1 MPGAHTYRLLPPL
14 AGDWTLKAFD
24 PKNHNKPDLE
34 VHHKEAS
41 FNGLFNEGVK
51 WKNLEMTTTFTPV
64 ETGKHYIACSGIGPT
79 IVKINNEVVFEQR
92 ESTKD
97 GMGFLFGGNPETEF
111 TYSFTKD
118 KSYDIL
124 IESKPP
130 GKEGSDFGGVLAGMP
145 GFRMGFMYAKEHDED
160 LVSQAVDVA
169 KECDYAIVFTGHTPV
184 WETEGQDQVAFHLPN
199 QDRSQDKLIEAV
211 VTANSKTI
219 VVNSTGVA
227 VAMDWLPKVSAVV
240 QAWFPG
246 QEAGNAI
253 ADVLSGAVNPSGR
266 LPVTWPKR
274 LEDSPAHGNFPGKRK
289 DGQLTVKY
297 EEEIFVGYRHY
308 DRVSQDTVQF
318 PFGFGLSYT
327 TFDFKDAQVAQ
338 DSTGK
343 FTTKVTVSNTGER
356 AGATVVQLYVG
367 RTKSSSEHP
376 IKTLA
381 AFRKVF
387 LGAGEKE
394 TVTLS
399 IDLKDFAYF
408 DQASDKWK
416 VDQGLYDFSFGQ
428 SAQHIESVV
437 SVEVEGGSRELKL

>member
-1 MPGAHTYRLLPPL
+1 M
-14 AGDWTLKAFD
+14 KA
-24 PKNHNKPDLE
+24 
-34 VHHKEAS
+34 
-41 FNGLFNEGVK
+41 
-51 WKNLEMTTTFTPV
+51 TFTPT
-64 ETGKHYIACSGIGPT
+64 ETGEHYIACSGIGPT
-79 IVKINNEVVFEQR
+79 TVKINNKVVFEQK

-111 TYSFTKD
+111 TYSFVKD

-130 GKEGSDFGGVLAGMP
+130 GKEGSDFGGVLSGMP

-160 LVSQAVDVA
+160 LLSQAVDVA
-169 KECDYAIVFTGHTPV
+169 KECDYAIIFTGHTPV

-199 QDRSQDKLIEAV
+199 QHRSQDKLIEAV
-211 VTANSKTI
+211 AAANSKTI

-227 VAMDWLPKVSAVV
+227 VAMDWLSKVSAVV

-274 LEDSPAHGNFPGKRK
+274 LEDSPAHGNFPGERK

-297 EEEIFVGYRHY
+297 EEGVFVGYRHY
-308 DRVSQDTVQF
+308 DRISQDKVQF

-327 TFDFKDAQVAQ
+327 TFSFKDAEVAQ
-338 DSTGK
+338 DSTGR
-343 FTTKVTVSNTGER
+343 FTSKVTVSNTGER

-367 RTKSSSEHP
+367 RTKRSSDHP

-381 AFRKVF
+381 TFKKVF
-387 LGAGEKE
+387 LEAGKDE

-408 DQASDKWK
+408 DQGSDKWK
-416 VDQGLYDFSFGQ
+416 VDQGWYDFSFAQ
-428 SAQHIESVV
+428 SAQHIDSVV
-437 SVEVEGGSRELKL
+437 SVEIEGGSRELKL